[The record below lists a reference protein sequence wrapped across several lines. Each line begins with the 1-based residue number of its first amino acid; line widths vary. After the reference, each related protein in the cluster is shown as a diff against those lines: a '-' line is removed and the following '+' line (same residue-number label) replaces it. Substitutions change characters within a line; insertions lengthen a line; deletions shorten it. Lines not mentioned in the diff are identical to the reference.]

1 MSLTLKIQIVRDK
14 QVKAMKFS
22 PTQTVAEV
30 CAQVREKIN
39 ETSGDDHGLFQPG
52 IDAKRPSRWLKMDK
66 TLQFYDLKINDELDY
81 KKKHRPLKVRL
92 MDETVKTMLVDD
104 SLTAGEILEII
115 GKRIG
120 IKNYEE
126 FSLQTEGAAAGE
138 WINHAQPLHE
148 QGVPDDAVVLLKKKF
163 FVDDFNVNRDDPIQL
178 HLVYVQSRDAIISGS
193 HPCSYE
199 EAVQFGALQ
208 CQIQLG
214 NHNPNLHKPGYLKI
228 KEYFPPSF
236 HKKKDAEK
244 DIYKEFRKLT
254 GMSES
259 NSKFR
264 YVQLCRS
271 LKTYGITFFLTKE
284 RVKGQKKPVPKLLGI
299 TRDSILRLDAET
311 KEVEHEYPLNH
322 LRRWAA
328 SPQSFTLDFGDYE
341 DDYVSV
347 ITTEGEAISQLL
359 SGYIEILMK
368 KRKDTGTVIDE
379 NETDIA
385 NVESVGRIRGQTSQ
399 ATTSS
404 SLSGYDGNGGREG
417 QYSAPGQAIGYR
429 GGLGGPLSI
438 KVTNID
444 SASAAVANLLNE
456 MELDPNAVIGQ
467 KSSLTPQQWRQQ
479 LAIHAK
485 AVAAAAGK
493 LLGNLNNP
501 NGMDKNQMDSNARDV
516 ALTIDQLVHAARAA
530 SIASGED
537 PDGEMPLFDG
547 AKAVAESISKLLKA
561 TKDLSS
567 NPNDENAR
575 NLIAQAADQ
584 LKLMTSYLDGACN
597 GVITDSGTL
606 RLLMEAGKAIAIAT
620 QDLVN
625 QANVAIQDIND
636 PIRKN
641 QLNMAIDETM
651 KAGIHASAVSQ
662 ALAATILDPNCRQQF
677 NTAAKTAQ
685 DTNNY
690 LLSAAKAAQMDP
702 ALLEKLRASAKSIA
716 EAYASLIQSAD
727 LAQPKSGDDVEFTSA
742 SKTILSAA
750 AQLLG
755 SHGKSDNIMQQAKV
769 IEEAM
774 GHLIAGARRAA
785 LKTDDPGVRDRL
797 IQCSKAVAEA
807 VRNLMEI
814 AQDSADN
821 PEDKVLFAKLQES
834 SKRVANAVK
843 QLVGDAGKE
852 SAFQLLRTNAK
863 LACAATTGL
872 MNTSRQS
879 MLQGH
884 LSDQESNK
892 LLLACVQAGPAITNL
907 LNSIT
912 SSQKA
917 PNDLPAQNQLI
928 EVARVSAPIAY
939 QVVAIAKGAIPHFTD
954 QHSKQEVSNSS
965 NTASDAIRALLD
977 AIGDLTS
984 AVGQQEFDDALDTV
998 QALEADMESSTM
1010 LVQAGT
1016 THQIPGQTREN
1027 ALELLNVAARALG
1040 SSAKQVLL
1048 QYKTSPE
1055 KLGETSKDLAT
1066 SVSQVTNAAK
1076 SVCFTTQNRS
1086 VQKAVLGAAKQ
1097 ITTESTNLV
1106 SCARAVSSNPGDPS
1120 LESALQSSVKAIAEA
1135 LANLLTTSKG
1145 GDPGGK
1151 DLDDAIE
1158 AIKNDTKRI
1167 NNPPVNLGG
1176 EGGVNSE
1183 KAISSSKAL
1192 VGAVSQV
1199 AANARSNPSALGASA
1214 RTTST
1219 TFTLLVD
1226 TINLCTG
1233 TIVNK
1238 QLAIEIVKGGQL
1250 LGIETIKLL
1259 QASRFAASR
1268 PGEGEGEL
1276 NQSQQSVS
1284 NTVKQLIYNIQ
1295 SSVPGQAE
1303 IADALEIVKQAII
1316 ALNSSETSG
1325 SRPNALES
1333 LTQAA
1338 KNLADYTA
1346 QVVQSKGNSEKMGT
1360 QCKSASESL
1369 KDVVE
1374 YTKAS
1379 LSTAEGHPDS
1389 IKTLASKVDDSSNAL
1404 FNSCKK
1410 TGQLSDQDKKNAALD
1425 AKNLALSVP
1434 NLMGAAKKISASLVQ
1449 SNPEKSKDIL
1459 LVAQNITI
1467 ATSKLVNIAKS
1478 VASGQSQADVSQL
1491 AATKKEVSELI
1502 SKLLNA
1508 TNGHDQDATTIS
1520 IDLDSL
1526 SKSEQ
1531 ALLDASR
1538 STANYMSQFMAI
1550 GKTISTGTKDP
1561 NVHQQFSGAAQ
1572 NVSSGVQQLLSAI
1585 NGMKP
1590 EQKDLDESIEII
1602 QNAVVDLDSATL
1614 NAAIGLL
1621 ENTAPVGKTAQVCQ
1635 EELVDISRELA
1646 TSMKTFLAAPK
1657 QDPNNLGQSAK
1668 DTANI
1673 LPKIVNIS
1681 KQLASLT
1688 TNPDIKQTQLLL
1700 SKKLAD
1706 NMLEL
1711 MISAKSGDVSDS
1723 KQAFNASQSIADILT
1738 SVKGGVMQSRDCD
1751 ESIQIIGKSKENL
1764 QKPANDTHGKTY
1776 QQYRDE
1782 MTEIA
1787 KQLALGVSQLA
1798 NSAKSKP
1805 EEIGSSSLKI
1815 ASIIPRLAETAR
1827 STAAATNDVAAKK
1840 KLIDSTAGIIDATS
1854 NIISDAKLAS
1864 ADHKNTQLQQK
1875 ISNNF
1880 KDITTQIANLIAAL
1894 RAGATAD
1901 RDIENACNEVNH
1913 VTTDLD
1919 AASLFAAAGQI
1930 DIDTD
1935 GHTAQNIQEQV
1946 GKLAQ
1951 DLKDSKNQL
1960 AEASGKTIEDVG
1972 TSAKATASINQ
1983 KLAHATKV
1991 CAALTS
1997 DSTTQQ
2003 NLLSAARTVSSNLQQ
2018 TISASKNAQKNP
2030 TAGNKAIL
2038 DKSSQEL
2045 EESIDSLANLVQSS
2059 TTTKGI
2065 SELEGVSSEIRK
2077 QLAAYDSGTANVNA
2091 NATAEDVVNS
2101 AKNLAESI
2109 AYLVSSCNNSPEDIA
2124 EASKGTTLAI
2134 KSLLANAK
2142 GASVLTDDAVIQQN
2156 VTESAKAAAQ
2166 TVLKLIQAAKQQRND
2181 PSNPAHQNKLSEISS
2196 EVVESIST
2204 CVNAAEDLPEGKRA
2218 KLLFAA
2224 GESLEETAEKELK
2237 AAAAIIEEATAAL
2250 LNAKKKRE
2258 QNRIASGID
2267 EAGIDESILEA
2278 ARAITSATGVLVQC
2292 ATNVQHE
2299 LVLAGK
2305 VGNKGNMY
2313 RRDPTWARG
2322 LISAAQAVAG
2332 SVQGL
2337 VHSAN
2342 SSSQGKV
2349 DEEQLVASAKG
2360 VAAATARLVTAS
2372 RAKADL
2378 NSASNSQLAQAAK
2391 QVSNATAALV
2401 EAAKQV
2407 NEEPEVEFDTTN
2419 LSNAQIISKEM
2430 DQQIQIL
2437 KLKKE
2442 LEQAEKK
2449 LFSIR
2454 KKEYSDQTGNP
2465 SPAKDSDNKPTT
2477 SISVGIT
2484 PTKRTTQVSPPSPP
2498 LTPTQQQAAGTPTL
2512 PPRPLMK
2519 KPAPSQAP
2527 SSPVAPVSA
2536 PVSKPSPKPA
2546 PKPAAPTAAAPNKI
2560 YTLEELKKKPANIDH
2575 SNLEIYLSDEEFK
2588 AVFNCERSELAAM
2601 PTWKRNNIKT
2611 KLGLF

>member
-52 IDAKRPSRWLKMDK
+52 IEGKRPSRWLKMEK

-92 MDETVKTMLVDD
+92 MDETVKTLLVDD
-104 SLTAGEILEII
+104 SLTVAEILEII

-126 FSLQTEGAAAGE
+126 FSLQNETKEGE
-138 WINHAQPLHE
+138 WLTHSQPLHE
-148 QGVPDDAVVLLKKKF
+148 QGVSDDAILLLKKKF

-178 HLVYVQSRDAIISGS
+178 HLVYVQSRDAIVSGS
-193 HPCSYE
+193 HPCSYD
-199 EAVQFGALQ
+199 EAIQFAALQ
-208 CQIQLG
+208 CQVQLG

-228 KEYFPPSF
+228 KEYLPPSF
-236 HKKKDAEK
+236 HKKKEAEK

-271 LKTYGITFFLTKE
+271 LKTYGITFFQTKE

-347 ITTEGEAISQLL
+347 MTTEGEAISQLL

-368 KRKDTGTVIDE
+368 KRKDTGTVIEE
-379 NETDIA
+379 NENDIA
-385 NVESVGRIRGQTSQ
+385 NVESVGRIRGQVSQ

-404 SLSGYDGNGGREG
+404 SLSGFDGSGGREG
-417 QYSAPGQAIGYR
+417 QYSSPGQAMGYR
-429 GGLGGPLSI
+429 GGLGGPLSV
-438 KVTNID
+438 KVTNVD

-456 MELDPNAVIGQ
+456 MQLDPNSVIGQ
-467 KSSLTPQQWRQQ
+467 KSALTPAQWRQQ

-501 NGMDKNQMDSNARDV
+501 NGLDKSQMDSNARDV

-561 TKDLSS
+561 TKDLSA
-567 NPNDENAR
+567 NPEDENAR
-575 NLIAQAADQ
+575 NLIQQAADQ
-584 LKLMTSYLDGACN
+584 LKLMTAYLDGACN
-597 GVITDSGTL
+597 GVITDPGTL
-606 RLLMEAGKAIAIAT
+606 KLLLEAGKAIAIAT

-625 QANVAIQDIND
+625 QSQIAIANVND
-636 PIRKN
+636 PIRKQ
-641 QLNMAIDETM
+641 QLNMAIEETS
-651 KAGIHASAVSQ
+651 KAGIHASAVAQ

-685 DTNNY
+685 DTNTY
-690 LLSAAKAAQMDP
+690 LLSAAKAAQLD
-702 ALLEKLRASAKSIA
+702 AATLEKLRNAAKNITDA
-716 EAYASLIQSAD
+716 FGNLLQSAD
-727 LAQPKSGDDVEFTSA
+727 LAQPKSADDLEFTNA
-742 SKTILSAA
+742 AKTILSAA

-755 SHGKSDNIMQQAKV
+755 SQGKSDNIIASSKL

-774 GHLIAGARRAA
+774 GQLIAGARRAA
-785 LKTDDPGVRDRL
+785 LKAEDPAVRDRL

-807 VRNLMEI
+807 VRNLTEV
-814 AQDSADN
+814 AQESADN
-821 PEDKVLFAKLQES
+821 PEDKVLFAKLQEA
-834 SKRVANAVK
+834 SKRVATAVK

-852 SAFQLLRTNAK
+852 SAFQALRTNAK
-863 LACAATTGL
+863 LACAATQGL
-872 MNTSRQS
+872 MNSCRQA
-879 MLQGH
+879 MLQNH
-884 LSDQESNK
+884 VPDQEANK
-892 LLLACVQAGPAITNL
+892 LLLSIINANAPINNLLNAITN
-907 LNSIT
+907 
-912 SSQKA
+912 SQKN
-917 PNDLPAQNQLI
+917 PNDMNAQNQLI
-928 EVARVSAPIAY
+928 DVARASAPLAY
-939 QVVAIAKGAIPHFTD
+939 QVVATAKGSVPHVTD
-954 QHSKQEVSNSS
+954 SNSKSEVSNSS
-965 NTASDAIRALLD
+965 NIAADAIKALLD
-977 AIGDLTS
+977 SLGDLTS
-984 AVGQQEFDDALDTV
+984 AVGQQDFDDALDQV
-998 QALEADMESSTM
+998 QALEADMESSA
-1010 LVQAGT
+1010 LQVQSGLIQ
-1016 THQIPGQTREN
+1016 QIPGQTREN

-1048 QYKTSPE
+1048 QYKKEPE
-1055 KLGETSKDLAT
+1055 KLGETSKNLAS

-1106 SCARAVSSNPGDPS
+1106 SCARAVTSNPGDSS

-1145 GDPGGK
+1145 GEPGGK
-1151 DLDDAIE
+1151 ELDDAIE

-1176 EGGVNSE
+1176 EGGTNSE
-1183 KAISSSKAL
+1183 KAISSCKAL
-1192 VGAVSQV
+1192 IGAVSQV
-1199 AANARSNPSALGASA
+1199 AANARSNPSALGTSA
-1214 RTTST
+1214 KTTSS
-1219 TFTLLVD
+1219 TFTILVD
-1226 TINLCTG
+1226 SLNVCTG
-1233 TIVNK
+1233 TIQNK
-1238 QLAIEIVKGGQL
+1238 TLAIEVVKGGQL
-1250 LGIETIKLL
+1250 LGLESIKLL

-1268 PGEGEGEL
+1268 PGEGENEL
-1276 NQSQQSVS
+1276 NQSQQAIS
-1284 NTVKQLIYNIQ
+1284 NIAKTLIYNIQ

-1303 IADALEIVKQAII
+1303 IADAIEMVKQAILS
-1316 ALNSSETSG
+1316 LNSSESSG
-1325 SRPNALES
+1325 SRPHALEGLS
-1333 LTQAA
+1333 QAA
-1338 KNLADYTA
+1338 RSLADSTS

-1360 QCKSASESL
+1360 QCKNASEAL

-1379 LSTAEGHPDS
+1379 LTSAEGHPDS
-1389 IKTLASKVDDSSNAL
+1389 IKTLAGKVDYASTSLAE
-1404 FNSCKK
+1404 SCKK
-1410 TGQLSDQDKKNAALD
+1410 SGPLSDQEKKNAAID
-1425 AKNLALSVP
+1425 AKSLALSVP
-1434 NLMGAAKKISASLVQ
+1434 NLMNAAKKISAGLVQ
-1449 SNPEKSKDIL
+1449 TNPEKSKDIL
-1459 LVAQNITI
+1459 LISQNITN
-1467 ATSKLVNIAKS
+1467 ATSKMVNTAKL
-1478 VASGQSQADVSQL
+1478 VASGQEPNNVEQL
-1491 AATKKEVSELI
+1491 GSIKKEVTELI
-1502 SKLLNA
+1502 NKLLNA
-1508 TNGHDQDATTIS
+1508 TEGYDPHSTSIA

-1526 SKSEQ
+1526 DKSEQ

-1550 GKTISTGTKDP
+1550 SKNISSGTKDP

-1572 NVSSGVQQLLSAI
+1572 NVSAGVQSLLAAI

-1590 EQKDLDESIEII
+1590 EQKDLDESIEVI

-1614 NAAIGLL
+1614 AAAIGLL
-1621 ENTAPVGKTAQVCQ
+1621 ENTAPAGKTAQACQ
-1635 EELVDISRELA
+1635 EELVEISRELA
-1646 TSMKTFLAAPK
+1646 SSMKTFLAAPK
-1657 QDPNNLGQSAK
+1657 ADPSNLGKSAK

-1688 TNPDIKQTQLLL
+1688 TNPEIKQTQLLL

-1711 MISAKSGDVSDS
+1711 MISAKSGDVCDS

-1738 SVKGGVMQSRDCD
+1738 SVRGGVMQSRDCD
-1751 ESIQIIGKSKENL
+1751 ESIQIINKSKENL
-1764 QKPANDTHGKTY
+1764 QKPANQQTGKTY

-1787 KQLALGVSQLA
+1787 KSLALGVSQLA

-1827 STAAATNDVAAKK
+1827 STAAATNDTAAKQ
-1840 KLIDSTAGIIDATS
+1840 KLIDSTMGIIDATS
-1854 NIISDAKLAS
+1854 NIIGDAKLAS
-1864 ADHKNTQLQQK
+1864 ADHKNNQLQQK

-1880 KDITTQIANLIAAL
+1880 KDITTQIANLISAL
-1894 RAGATAD
+1894 KAGATGD
-1901 RDIENACNEVNH
+1901 RDIETALNEVNH

-1930 DIDTD
+1930 DVDIE
-1935 GHTAQNIQEQV
+1935 GHS
-1946 GKLAQ
+1946 AQ
-1951 DLKDSKNQL
+1951 DIQTEIAKLSQELKNANHQLVDSTN
-1960 AEASGKTIEDVG
+1960 KTIEDVAF
-1972 TSAKATASINQ
+1972 SSKAIASVNQ
-1983 KLAHATKV
+1983 KLSHASKV

-1997 DSTTQQ
+1997 DSATQQ
-2003 NLLSAARTVSSNLQQ
+2003 NLLSSARAVSSNLQQ
-2018 TISASKNAQKNP
+2018 TISASKTTQKNP
-2030 TAGNKAIL
+2030 SDANKTILNKASKDL
-2038 DKSSQEL
+2038 DDSIESLSS
-2045 EESIDSLANLVQSS
+2045 LVQSS

-2065 SELEGVSSEIRK
+2065 SELENISSEIRR
-2077 QLAAYDSGTANVNA
+2077 QLATYDTPNATANA
-2091 NATAEDVVNS
+2091 SATAEDVANS

-2109 AYLVSSCNNSPEDIA
+2109 AYLVSSCNSNPEEIN
-2124 EASKGTTLAI
+2124 EASKATVAAVKG
-2134 KSLLANAK
+2134 LLANSK
-2142 GASVLTDDAVIQQN
+2142 GSTRLTDDAVIQQN
-2156 VTESAKAAAQ
+2156 VTESAKAAAN
-2166 TVLKLIQAAKQQRND
+2166 TILKLVQAAKQQRND
-2181 PSNPAHQNKLSEISS
+2181 PTNTQAQNKLSEVSS
-2196 EVVESIST
+2196 EVVESINNVVS
-2204 CVNAAEDLPEGKRA
+2204 AAEDLPGGERA
-2218 KLLFAA
+2218 KKLFAA
-2224 GESLEETAEKELK
+2224 GENLEEMAEKELK
-2237 AAAAIIEEATAAL
+2237 AAAAIIEEATASL
-2250 LNAKKKRE
+2250 LRAKKKRE
-2258 QNRIASGID
+2258 ENRLASGVD
-2267 EAGIDESILEA
+2267 EAGIDEAILEA
-2278 ARAITSATGVLVQC
+2278 ARAITSATGILVQC
-2292 ATNVQHE
+2292 ATAVQHE
-2299 LVLAGK
+2299 LVMAGK
-2305 VGNKGNMY
+2305 VGNKTGNVY

-2322 LISAAQAVAG
+2322 LISAAQSVAG

-2337 VHSAN
+2337 VVSAN
-2342 SSSQGKV
+2342 NTTQGKV
-2349 DEEQLVASAKG
+2349 EEETLIASARG

-2378 NSASNSQLAQAAK
+2378 NSQSNSQLAQAAK
-2391 QVSNATAALV
+2391 SVSNATTHLV
-2401 EAAKQV
+2401 EAAKSVNSKDEDNEPVFDPSGMSFTGLKVHEMEQQV
-2407 NEEPEVEFDTTN
+2407 
-2419 LSNAQIISKEM
+2419 K
-2430 DQQIQIL
+2430 IL

-2442 LEQAEKK
+2442 LEKAEKQ
-2449 LFSIR
+2449 LFTIR
-2454 KKEYSDQTGNP
+2454 KSEYSDS
-2465 SPAKDSDNKPTT
+2465 SPAKQETAPPPARPQPATPKPQPSPSTT
-2477 SISVGIT
+2477 SISVGTSPI
-2484 PTKRTTQVSPPSPP
+2484 KRPMPQPPSPNMTSANSP
-2498 LTPTQQQAAGTPTL
+2498 SA
-2512 PPRPLMK
+2512 PPRPAIK
-2519 KPAPSQAP
+2519 KPAGQS
-2527 SSPVAPVSA
+2527 SA
-2536 PVSKPSPKPA
+2536 PKKV
-2546 PKPAAPTAAAPNKI
+2546 
-2560 YTLEELKKKPANIDH
+2560 YTYEELKTKPANIDH
-2575 SNLEIYLSDEEFK
+2575 NNLENYLSDEEFTK
-2588 AVFNCERSELAAM
+2588 IFNMNRDEFGALPA
-2601 PTWKRNNIKT
+2601 WKRSNLKS
-2611 KLGLF
+2611 KLSLF